1 MNQNI
6 SGNENIPINNINFE
20 NIIGNLDNNITKYD
34 QYLEDNYKT
43 LHEIESETTNELNIK
58 SKSKPEKL
66 DIDSILTK
74 FSKNMN
80 QIIDEIVTLFTESP
94 NYNSNMDI
102 YIYYFKGIIK
112 ILTEKERLFNVGILF
127 IIISIFFSFIEI
139 TS

>member
-58 SKSKPEKL
+58 SKNKPEKL

-127 IIISIFFSFIEI
+127 IIISIFFSFIDI

>member
-6 SGNENIPINNINFE
+6 SNNDNIPVNNINFE
-20 NIIGNLDNNITKYD
+20 NIIGRLDNNISKYD

-43 LHEIESETTNELNIK
+43 LHDIESETTNKLNIK
-58 SKSKPEKL
+58 SKSKPEKI
-66 DIDSILTK
+66 DIDSILIK

-80 QIIDEIVTLFTESP
+80 QIIDDIVTLFTKSP
-94 NYNSNMDI
+94 NYNNNMDI